1 MRFVKKVVKRNVGR
15 DGKKG
20 SGKGAKPKDSV
31 TIIRNK
37 FKKMRPRLAQA
48 AEAGTTT
55 MPTPQRPATPSE
67 ETISD
72 FAAPDWSRVVADV
85 LTQALDVVDVLD
97 AAVDEVAMFHRT
109 FPLGEALGELFR
121 RRAASG
127 KRPLGLVDLVEALAP
142 DARAVGDGTEARA
155 RQALLAGLCWNL
167 EGVVAVGSRLTREF
181 GELPDGDPLDAAHE
195 RARAIAREL
204 HQRRR

>member
-1 MRFVKKVVKRNVGR
+1 
-15 DGKKG
+15 
-20 SGKGAKPKDSV
+20 
-31 TIIRNK
+31 
-37 FKKMRPRLAQA
+37 
-48 AEAGTTT
+48 
-55 MPTPQRPATPSE
+55 MPTPQRPATPSK
-67 ETISD
+67 ETIRD
-72 FAAPDWSRVVADV
+72 CAAPDWSRVVADA
-85 LTQALDVVDVLD
+85 LAQALDVLD
-97 AAVDEVAMFHRT
+97 AAVDEVTMFHRT

-121 RRAASG
+121 RQAVSG
-127 KRPLGLVDLVEALAP
+127 KRPLGLIDLIEALAP
-142 DARAVGDGTEARA
+142 DAQAVGDGAEERA